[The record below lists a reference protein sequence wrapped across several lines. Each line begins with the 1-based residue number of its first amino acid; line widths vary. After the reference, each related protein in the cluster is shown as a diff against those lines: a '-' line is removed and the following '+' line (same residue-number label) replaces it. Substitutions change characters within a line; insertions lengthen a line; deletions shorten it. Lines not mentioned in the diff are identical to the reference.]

1 MIPATLHQLKVFET
15 VARHGSFTRAAEEL
29 SITQPTVSSQVK
41 QLTKAVGLPLFEQ
54 IGKSLYLTHA
64 GQELLST
71 CQDIFERLDN
81 FKMKI
86 ADLKGMKQG
95 QLKLAVITTAKY
107 FVPRLLGS
115 FCKKYPGID
124 VTLKVT
130 NHQTIQQRILNNED
144 DLYIVSNPPQEI
156 DLYSQPFLNNP
167 LIVVANKHHNLA
179 GKSKVPIASLDGEAF
194 IMREKGSGTREAV
207 LKLFNQNDI
216 SVKVRLELGSNE
228 AIKQAI
234 AGGLGIS
241 VLSEHCLVSEGKS
254 GELTILD
261 VEHFPIERRWY
272 VSHIA
277 GKKLSTI
284 AKTFLDYLL
293 EESPKI
299 SFPSSSILAT
309 SGKH

>member
-1 MIPATLHQLKVFET
+1 M
-15 VARHGSFTRAAEEL
+15 
-29 SITQPTVSSQVK
+29 
-41 QLTKAVGLPLFEQ
+41 
-54 IGKSLYLTHA
+54 
-64 GQELLST
+64 
-71 CQDIFERLDN
+71 
-81 FKMKI
+81 
-86 ADLKGMKQG
+86 
-95 QLKLAVITTAKY
+95 
-107 FVPRLLGS
+107 
-115 FCKKYPGID
+115 
-124 VTLKVT
+124 T
-130 NHQTIQQRILNNED
+130 NHKTIQQRILNNED

-179 GKSKVPIASLDGEAF
+179 GKTQIPIASLDGEAF
-194 IMREKGSGTREAV
+194 IMREQGSGTREAV
-207 LKLFNQNDI
+207 LKLFNQNSI

-254 GELTILD
+254 GELAILD

-299 SFPSSSILAT
+299 TFPSS
-309 SGKH
+309 

>member
-1 MIPATLHQLKVFET
+1 M
-15 VARHGSFTRAAEEL
+15 
-29 SITQPTVSSQVK
+29 
-41 QLTKAVGLPLFEQ
+41 
-54 IGKSLYLTHA
+54 
-64 GQELLST
+64 
-71 CQDIFERLDN
+71 
-81 FKMKI
+81 
-86 ADLKGMKQG
+86 
-95 QLKLAVITTAKY
+95 
-107 FVPRLLGS
+107 
-115 FCKKYPGID
+115 
-124 VTLKVT
+124 
-130 NHQTIQQRILNNED
+130 
-144 DLYIVSNPPQEI
+144 
-156 DLYSQPFLNNP
+156 
-167 LIVVANKHHNLA
+167 
-179 GKSKVPIASLDGEAF
+179 
-194 IMREKGSGTREAV
+194 
-207 LKLFNQNDI
+207 
-216 SVKVRLELGSNE
+216 KVRLELGSNE

-299 SFPSSSILAT
+299 TFPSSSILAT